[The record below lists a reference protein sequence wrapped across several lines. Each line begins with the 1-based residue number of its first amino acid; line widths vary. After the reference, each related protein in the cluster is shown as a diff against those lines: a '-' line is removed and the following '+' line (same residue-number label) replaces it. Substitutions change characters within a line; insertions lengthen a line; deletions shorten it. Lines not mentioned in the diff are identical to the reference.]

1 MANINERVN
10 LGELL
15 KEHPELKSIFL
26 KYGIPVAG

>member
-1 MANINERVN
+1 MASITERMN

-15 KEHPELKSIFL
+15 KEHPELKSVFL